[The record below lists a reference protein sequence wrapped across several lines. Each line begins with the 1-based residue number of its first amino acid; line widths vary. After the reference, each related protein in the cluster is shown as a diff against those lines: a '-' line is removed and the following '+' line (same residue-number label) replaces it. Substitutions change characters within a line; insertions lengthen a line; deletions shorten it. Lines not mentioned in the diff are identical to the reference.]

1 MGFCKDLIYAL
12 LGRGCGV
19 SRNDESVDTLVYIT
33 WQVVAAQRIYFKLN
47 TYFTS
52 ITTNILQEKKTIEEY
67 LVLQHFL
74 EYLFIS
80 MRSRCFNYKYF
91 CTF

>member
-33 WQVVAAQRIYFKLN
+33 WEVVAAERIYFKLN

-52 ITTNILQEKKTIEEY
+52 IRTNIL
-67 LVLQHFL
+67 
-74 EYLFIS
+74 
-80 MRSRCFNYKYF
+80 
-91 CTF
+91 